1 MGMSFQLEVEV
12 LTNGEEKR
20 VGENQFCLIKKGYH
34 LYPLDVPIVVK
45 RSHEDVPIGEG
56 IIERLELGEKK
67 TTIHYR
73 LLKLN
78 TTN

>member
-1 MGMSFQLEVEV
+1 MGMSLQLEIAV

-20 VGENQFCLIKKGYH
+20 IGENQFCLIKTGYH
-34 LYPLDVPIVVK
+34 LYPLDVPILIK
-45 RSHEDVPIGEG
+45 RTEDEVPIGEG
-56 IIERLELGEKK
+56 IIERIELGDEK
-67 TTIHYR
+67 TTIYYR